1 MIPHDDSG
9 DAAIVDL
16 GRVRAIVSALG
27 EARFLQYR
35 GLLETRL
42 TDLAALLNAAPS
54 TCVQAQALAHQ
65 CHGSASAM
73 GFSQLA
79 RALEELEN
87 RLRHDE
93 VDLRG
98 LATQDLIDLQ
108 AAAWRVIARQV
119 PALAAL

>member
-1 MIPHDDSG
+1 MIAHDGSD

-35 GLLETRL
+35 DLLETRL
-42 TDLAALLNAAPS
+42 TDLGALLNAGPS
-54 TCVQAQALAHQ
+54 TFVQAQALAHQ

-73 GFSQLA
+73 GLSRLA
-79 RALEELEN
+79 RALEEIEN
-87 RLRHDE
+87 RLRHDNA
-93 VDLRG
+93 DLRP
-98 LATQDLIDLQ
+98 LAIQDLIDLQ

-119 PALAAL
+119 PALAAF

>member
-1 MIPHDDSG
+1 MIAHDGSD

-42 TDLAALLNAAPS
+42 TDLGALLSAGPS
-54 TCVQAQALAHQ
+54 TCVRAQALVHQ

-73 GFSQLA
+73 GLSQLA
-79 RALEELEN
+79 RALEGLEN
-87 RLRHDE
+87 RLRHDK
-93 VDLRG
+93 VDSWG

-108 AAAWRVIARQV
+108 AVAWRVIARQV